1 MTAAISVNKHSTD
14 QARWLEPGAREL
26 EEALQSIWGAATGP
40 GAAGS
45 SAQVPGPDARLPS
58 ETLEGDQLNC
68 AECL

>member
-1 MTAAISVNKHSTD
+1 MAG
-14 QARWLEPGAREL
+14 ARDPGAGGGPAECL
-26 EEALQSIWGAATGP
+26 GAATGP